1 MNLTLIER
9 ELRALTA
16 LTERWDE
23 QGYTPTIERD
33 IALTR
38 VRNVYS
44 AMLELQ
50 AEVAA
55 EQKSEPELAFASSDD
70 SVDDDPMIDNESE
83 ESTQDAVEDVTAA
96 DAVEDIEK
104 KQEPSEDDRQ
114 RRRFVH
120 DLFCNDE
127 TFFEQEMHKISLL
140 ETMDDVYIYI
150 GEKYAW
156 APDNSVAEEFVSL
169 VSERFNEKR

>member
-1 MNLTLIER
+1 MNLTLIEK
-9 ELRALTA
+9 ELKALIS

-23 QGYTPTIERD
+23 QGYTPAIERD

-38 VRNVYS
+38 VRNIYG

-55 EQKSEPELAFASSDD
+55 EPELERVFEPSDVKVAD
-70 SVDDDPMIDNESE
+70 GVDDDQVIDSENEE
-83 ESTQDAVEDVTAA
+83 LIEDVVVDVTLSV
-96 DAVEDIEK
+96 DQ
-104 KQEPSEDDRQ
+104 KQEPSEDDQQ
-114 RRRFVH
+114 RRRFIH

-156 APDNSVAEEFVSL
+156 APDNSVAEEFIAL